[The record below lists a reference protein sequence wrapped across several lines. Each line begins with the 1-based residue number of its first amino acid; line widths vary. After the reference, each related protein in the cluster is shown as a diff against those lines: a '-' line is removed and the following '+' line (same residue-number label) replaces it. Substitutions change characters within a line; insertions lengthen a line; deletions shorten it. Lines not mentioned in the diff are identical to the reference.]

1 MKISIITPCRNAEKY
16 LSETIRSVVSQKGDF
31 EIEYVIVDGGSEDG
45 TGAIAR
51 KYIEGVASGILEI
64 HCRKVTV
71 EYLSERDEGM
81 YDALS
86 KGLKIITGD
95 IVAYINSDDF
105 YLPGAFSTVVDV
117 FSRFPNV
124 DWLTGMPVCYN
135 EKGQITDTFLPL
147 GYERD
152 LIRKGVFGGFLP
164 HIQQESTFW
173 RAGLLRGIDLDVLRG
188 YRYAGDFFLWDSF
201 SRHTEL
207 YVVYSCLAGYRTR
220 IGQLTSQL
228 DKYEEEF
235 YRIAEPRSIVDTL
248 RAKLL
253 KRMNEVLS
261 NRYKRKWSRRLIY
274 FKDGEWIRRR

>member
-1 MKISIITPCRNAEKY
+1 MKISIITPCHNAEMY

-31 EIEYVIVDGGSEDG
+31 EIEYVIVDGGSVDG
-45 TGAIAR
+45 TGTIAR
-51 KYIEGVASGILEI
+51 KYVQGMESGTLEL
-64 HCRKVTV
+64 HCRKVTIK
-71 EYLSERDEGM
+71 YLSERDEGM

-105 YLPGAFSTVVDV
+105 YLPGAFSAVVDV
-117 FSRFPNV
+117 FSRFPDV

-147 GYERD
+147 GYGRD
-152 LIRKGVFGGFLP
+152 MIRKGVFGGVLP

-173 RAGLLRGIDLDVLRG
+173 RAGLLRYIDLDVLRG
-188 YRYAGDFFLWDSF
+188 YRYAGDFFLWNSF
-201 SRHTEL
+201 SWHAEL
-207 YVVYSCLAGYRTR
+207 HVVYSCLAGYRTR
-220 IGQLTSQL
+220 SGQLTSRM

-248 RAKLL
+248 RARVL
-253 KRMNEVLS
+253 KKMNEVLS
-261 NRYKRKWSRRLIY
+261 NRYKRKLSRRLIY
-274 FKDGEWIRRR
+274 FKDGEWVRR